1 MIRLIQKWLATG
13 IIEETDWSGTG
24 NGTPRGSVISP
35 ILANVFLHYVFDLW
49 INQWRKR
56 HCRGQ
61 CIVVRYADDFVIGFE
76 HESESRAC
84 LDALKERLQ
93 KFGLELHPEKTR
105 LLEFGRRASDRRDR
119 EGREPCETFE
129 FLGLTHS
136 CGKTRKNKR
145 FVLLRRT
152 SRKRLIR
159 TLAAIKVKLLRRRHD
174 RVGATGRW
182 LASVLRGWLGCHAVP
197 DNYTRLDQF
206 VTEVTKLWLHQ
217 LRRRSQKGRA
227 AWPWERMNRLVDRF
241 GWKSDKGRGDQLR
254 GPCPLPACQSKVSN
268 DCSKRKDRS
277 FSIHASKN
285 IYRCF
290 RCGSAGNALDFWQVY
305 RATTLMKRQKS

>member
-1 MIRLIQKWLATG
+1 M
-13 IIEETDWSGTG
+13 
-24 NGTPRGSVISP
+24 
-35 ILANVFLHYVFDLW
+35 
-49 INQWRKR
+49 
-56 HCRGQ
+56 
-61 CIVVRYADDFVIGFE
+61 VRYADDFVIGFE

-119 EGREPCETFE
+119 EGREPCETFD

-206 VTEVTKLWLHQ
+206 VTEVTKLWLQ
-217 LRRRSQKGRA
+217 RCDVAARRV
-227 AWPWERMNRLVDRF
+227 ERHGL
-241 GWKSDKGRGDQLR
+241 
-254 GPCPLPACQSKVSN
+254 
-268 DCSKRKDRS
+268 
-277 FSIHASKN
+277 
-285 IYRCF
+285 
-290 RCGSAGNALDFWQVY
+290 GNA
-305 RATTLMKRQKS
+305 